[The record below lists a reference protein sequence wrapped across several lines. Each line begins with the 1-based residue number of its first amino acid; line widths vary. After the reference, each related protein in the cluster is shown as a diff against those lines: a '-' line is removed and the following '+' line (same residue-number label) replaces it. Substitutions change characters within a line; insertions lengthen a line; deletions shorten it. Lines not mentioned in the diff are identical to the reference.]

1 MSAQIIDG
9 KAVAAEIRGRIRSE
23 VEALK
28 ASGVT
33 PGLATLL
40 VGEDPAS
47 QIYVKN
53 KHKACQEAGMNS
65 FHHTMSKD
73 ASHQAVL
80 DKVKEMNADPAV
92 HGILVQLPLPP
103 QIDAD
108 EILVSIDPRKDADGF
123 HPYNLGRLLAAKD
136 FEALM
141 SDPDPVPV
149 PCTPRGCVA
158 LIEKTGVSMKG
169 KNAVVVGRSNIVG
182 KPMALLLLG
191 LHATVT
197 VVHSRTK
204 DLAGICREADVL
216 VAAIGK
222 PRMITGDMVKPGA
235 IVIDVGINRLPDGKV
250 CGDVDFEAAK
260 ERAGWITPVPG
271 GVGPMTIV
279 MLLMNTLQLARA
291 RKPAAAR

>member
-9 KAVAAEIRGRIRSE
+9 KAVAAEIRGQIRAQ

-28 ASGVT
+28 ASGLT

-53 KHKACQEAGMNS
+53 KHKACQEAGMTS
-65 FHHTMSKD
+65 FNYTLPKD
-73 ASHQAVL
+73 SSHQAVL
-80 DKVKEMNADPAV
+80 DKVRELNADPRV

-103 QIDAD
+103 QVNSD
-108 EILVSIDPRKDADGF
+108 EILNAIDPRKDADGF
-123 HPYNLGRLLAAKD
+123 HPYNLGRMLAAKD
-136 FEALM
+136 YEALIN
-141 SDPDPVPV
+141 DPDPVPL

-158 LIEKTGVSMKG
+158 LIERTGVSMKG

-197 VVHSRTK
+197 VTHSRTK
-204 DLAGICREADVL
+204 DLAGVCREADIL
-216 VAAIGK
+216 IAAIGK
-222 PRMITGDMVKPGA
+222 PKMITGDMIKPGA
-235 IVIDVGINRLPDGKV
+235 IVIDVGINRLADGKV
-250 CGDVDFEAAK
+250 CGDVDFEPAR

-279 MLLMNTLQLARA
+279 MLLMNTLRLAKARA
-291 RKPAAAR
+291 ASI